1 MEHDK
6 SVNRE
11 FGVGLE
17 NQIIN
22 TKYFIK
28 GYQIKE
34 RIWYMQVLVRSS
46 NGITE
51 VSADSKLLLQRK
63 IFLEGEINAEACCDF
78 VKKVMILNKEDS
90 EKPIDVLINST
101 GGEISSGM
109 VIYDVIQASKAP
121 IRMYCVGRAYSMA
134 AVLFASGNHGRYM
147 LPHSELMLH
156 EPLLGNRVSGNSSSI
171 KSISDNL
178 LETKRKMNQ
187 ILSKHTGKSE
197 EEIEAATGFDHY
209 FDANESLEFGLC
221 DKIISFDNII
231 DFDGI
236 MEG

>member
-11 FGVGLE
+11 FGGGGE
-17 NQIIN
+17 NHSIN
-22 TKYFIK
+22 FKIVIK
-28 GYQIKE
+28 SYQIKE
-34 RIWYMQVLVRSS
+34 RVWYMQVLIRSS

-63 IFLEGEINAEACCDF
+63 VFLEGEITPEAACEF
-78 VKKVMILNKEDS
+78 VKKIVILNKEDG
-90 EKPIDVLINST
+90 EKTIDVLINST

-109 VIYDVIQASKAP
+109 LIYDVIQGSKAP
-121 IRMYCVGRAYSMA
+121 IRMYCIGRAYSMA
-134 AVLFASGNHGRYM
+134 AVLFASGNQRYM

-221 DKIISFDNII
+221 DKIISFD
-231 DFDGI
+231 DI